1 LPKVICHRLSYEKV
15 KFIDG
20 RKENAYNSGFK
31 PMKLEDLNP
40 IITAALAED
49 MPEGDVTSES
59 IIPPEAVSKA
69 VFLAKEKGVLAGLDV
84 SALVFT
90 KIDEQVTFLKQFEDG
105 QIISPGDHL
114 ALAEGRSVSLL
125 KGERTAL
132 NFLQR
137 LSGIATKTRRFVDAL
152 AGSPVTLLDTRKTT
166 PGLRLLE
173 KYAVKM
179 GGGTNHRASLSDM
192 VMIKDNH
199 IRQVGSITE
208 AVRRA
213 REKVGRSLRIEVET
227 TSIQEVKEVLE
238 AGADIIM
245 LDNMSLE
252 MMREVVGLVRGR
264 VPLEVSGNVDL
275 ERIKKLG
282 VLGVDYVS
290 VGSLTHSFRS
300 LDISMEFLD

>member
-1 LPKVICHRLSYEKV
+1 M
-15 KFIDG
+15 
-20 RKENAYNSGFK
+20 K
-31 PMKLEDLNP
+31 PEDLEP

-49 MPEGDVTSES
+49 MPNGDVTSES
-59 IIPPEAVSKA
+59 IISPAAVSKA
-69 VFLAKEKGVLAGLDV
+69 VFLAKEEGILAGLDV
-84 SALVFT
+84 AAQVFY
-90 KIDEQVTFLKQFEDG
+90 KIDPRVTFIKHIEDG
-105 QIISPGDHL
+105 RMISSGDHL
-114 ALAEGRSVSLL
+114 AAVEGRSISLL

-137 LSGIATKTRRFVDAL
+137 LSGIASKTRRFVDAL

-199 IRQVGSITE
+199 IRQVGGISE

-213 REKVGRSLRIEVET
+213 REKLGRTLRIEVEA
-227 TSIQEVKEVLE
+227 TSIQEVKEALA

-245 LDNMSLE
+245 LDNMTLG
-252 MMREVVGLVRGR
+252 MMREAVEWIQGR

-275 ERIKKLG
+275 EVIKKIG
-282 VLGVDYVS
+282 ELGVDYVS
-290 VGSLTHSFRS
+290 VGRLTHSFQS
-300 LDISMEFLD
+300 LDISLEFMD